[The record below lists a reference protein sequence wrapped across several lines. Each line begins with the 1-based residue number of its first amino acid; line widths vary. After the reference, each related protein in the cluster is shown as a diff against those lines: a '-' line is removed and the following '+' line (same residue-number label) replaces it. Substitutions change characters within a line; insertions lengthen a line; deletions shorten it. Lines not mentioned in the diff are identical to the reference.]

1 MRVSKDSPL
10 RPQPLPEPTLPSF
23 QGPFWGPLP
32 CPPVPFQSL
41 WPQLPGR
48 QCGCSPRLFFSL
60 WFPPP
65 CGLPRTLDT
74 EVPWR
79 LISGDWS
86 QICRRGPGSFW
97 ELFRPL
103 LPAQRPHLG
112 VRTKHLTSDMTTTAP
127 GPRPCTCFS
136 PRMHFSETS
145 LLLASKAEGQSG
157 RSLHLPCRHSV
168 PLPSPRSGPWR
179 QPSAHPTHFPP
190 AHGGLCKGQTCS
202 CHMRKPS
209 WHGPWFV
216 WLVRLAAPS
225 SDQAMH
231 RAVSMTQ
238 CSSCPF
244 ATGSALKQH
253 FLRKSSLALPVRL
266 GPDTPPAPPEL
277 SSEAMGR
284 VIHSHL

>member
-1 MRVSKDSPL
+1 MLRVSRDSPL

-32 CPPVPFQSL
+32 CPPCLFSPSG
-41 WPQLPGR
+41 PPLPGR
-48 QCGCSPRLFFSL
+48 QCGCSPTLFFSL
-60 WFPPP
+60 WFPPL
-65 CGLPRTLDT
+65 CGLTRTLDT

-86 QICRRGPGSFW
+86 QICHWGPGSFW
-97 ELFRPL
+97 ELSAHCCLHCAPIWGCER
-103 LPAQRPHLG
+103 R
-112 VRTKHLTSDMTTTAP
+112 HLTSGMTTTAP

-136 PRMHFSETS
+136 PRVP
-145 LLLASKAEGQSG
+145 SKAEGQSG
-157 RSLHLPCRHSV
+157 RSPHLPCRHSV

-179 QPSAHPTHFPP
+179 QPSTLPTHFPP

-202 CHMRKPS
+202 CHTRKPS
-209 WHGPWFV
+209 WHSPWFV
-216 WLVRLAAPS
+216 WLVCLAAPS

-244 ATGSALKQH
+244 TTGSALKQP

-266 GPDTPPAPPEL
+266 GPDSPPPPRAVL
-277 SSEAMGR
+277 RSRGQDNP
-284 VIHSHL
+284 